1 VKSSLATV
9 DCSDKS
15 RSKQESLDEV
25 TMALYITADEINV
38 MERWGKA
45 AKDRRKW
52 EVKMMRVPEVDKIQM
67 LAYVTDHKLVS
78 LLATAANI
86 SFAERALQREHIRF
100 LRKVNNE
107 AKVRRSTKSIV
118 LGKVK
123 VMSYEDLVEAR
134 AKRAAK
140 EQVTASKGRRGRKR
154 KDQTQPEA
162 ALVVEYG
169 APVAQMI

>member
-107 AKVRRSTKSIV
+107 AKVRRNQVYSARE
-118 LGKVK
+118 GKGD
-123 VMSYEDLVEAR
+123 ELR
-134 AKRAAK
+134 
-140 EQVTASKGRRGRKR
+140 GPRRG
-154 KDQTQPEA
+154 TSEA
-162 ALVVEYG
+162 CWERTSHCK
-169 APVAQMI
+169 QWKTWS